1 MGLKK
6 HTVHGL
12 VEFDVSRALT
22 AIREHKAPTSET
34 LSFSAFVL
42 VCRGK
47 AIDMNKHMHAYRNWR
62 NQLVDDS
69 FRWGYR

>member
-1 MGLKK
+1 MGPKK

-12 VEFDVSRALT
+12 VEFDVSRARS
-22 AIREHKAPTSET
+22 AIREYKARTDEN

-42 VCRGK
+42 ACLGQ

-62 NQLVDDS
+62 NQPVDDS
-69 FRWGYR
+69 SR